1 MKEKKVR
8 KTVESERQIEMLHS
22 LCLPVHVYK
31 IEQYGEDSLTCRS
44 ISPFSPIAIY
54 RIVKNRQLSVEKLF
68 LVIKHFFYQK

>member
-44 ISPFSPIAIY
+44 ISPFSPDRYISY
-54 RIVKNRQLSVEKLF
+54 S
-68 LVIKHFFYQK
+68 QKSATFC